1 MRQGGLTA
9 HQRQQH
15 SRAVQ
20 LSLKQQGE
28 NCVSV
33 CDQTKVWGENSREDR
48 NTFNS
53 KPICLWLVRPWHVK
67 CNCLLL
73 FGWVFIY
80 NQSEDWFTCNSGQ
93 LHHSASSILSGAA
106 YRLLTR
112 NWPILWSGY
121 SYFWGHR
128 CLTLGYTFFE
138 TSSSLFI
145 WPIFPHTSKT
155 MGLYY
160 YLANV

>member
-33 CDQTKVWGENSREDR
+33 CDQTKVLGENSREDR

-53 KPICLWLVRPWHVK
+53 KPICL
-67 CNCLLL
+67 
-73 FGWVFIY
+73 
-80 NQSEDWFTCNSGQ
+80 
-93 LHHSASSILSGAA
+93 
-106 YRLLTR
+106 
-112 NWPILWSGY
+112 
-121 SYFWGHR
+121 
-128 CLTLGYTFFE
+128 
-138 TSSSLFI
+138 
-145 WPIFPHTSKT
+145 
-155 MGLYY
+155 
-160 YLANV
+160 